1 MEFVDFAALRRG
13 PDIELIFPGWKKGE
27 TVAFLSPHDDDVL
40 LGAGYLLK
48 AVLDQGGIPMVY
60 IFCAGDAGYS
70 TIEEKAVI
78 SGIRRQ
84 EAEDAYGALGIP
96 LENLM
101 LWKVPDFSLMPQVNR
116 KYADQSG
123 LFDEQVSLFRA
134 QGVSR
139 VVCASGYYEHWD
151 HTAVF
156 YMGLYTS
163 PQAGDPILA
172 DLGVP
177 QPVKTCLIYS
187 VWGDFDPALGIS
199 PAVRA
204 DKAVLADFETEES
217 LREAVQRFVSQ
228 RPIFQSIV
236 AHRDKRKS
244 DQGFLELYQDVRIRP
259 QTDFAPYFERLDKC
273 RK

>member
-1 MEFVDFAALRRG
+1 MEFVDFASLRRG
-13 PDIELIFPGWKKGE
+13 PDLGLIFPGWKEGE

-48 AVLDQGGIPMVY
+48 AVIDRGGVPLVFV
-60 IFCAGDAGYS
+60 FCAGDAGYS
-70 TIEEKAVI
+70 RVEEKAAI

-84 EAEDAYGALGIP
+84 EAEDAYGAVGVPPESL
-96 LENLM
+96 LF
-101 LWKVPDFSLMPQVNR
+101 WQVPDFSLMPQVNR
-116 KYADQSG
+116 TYADQRG
-123 LFDEQVSLFRA
+123 LFDEQIALFRS

-139 VVCASGYYEHWD
+139 VVCASGYHEHWD

-172 DLGVP
+172 DMGKP
-177 QPVKTCLIYS
+177 QPAKTCLVYS

-199 PAVRA
+199 PGVRA
-204 DKAVLADFETEES
+204 DKAILAEAETETA
-217 LREAVQRFVSQ
+217 LREAVQKFVSQ
-228 RPIFQSIV
+228 RRIFSSIV
-236 AHRDKRKS
+236 AHRDKRRS
-244 DQGFLELYQDVRIRP
+244 DQGFLELYQNFPIRP

-273 RK
+273 RR